1 MTEGAAR
8 GEEEIIE
15 NALRRAAL
23 NDYPNPDRKDCPAKK
38 LLKRL
43 AAKKLKPT
51 HPVVQHVA
59 ECSPCFREMQ
69 EFRRKLKRHPWL
81 KVFGT
86 ALALLGAAAAALFR
100 SKPSSH
106 SRRKE

>member
-1 MTEGAAR
+1 MTEGLSR

-51 HPVVQHVA
+51 DPVVQHVA

-69 EFRRKLKRHPWL
+69 ELRRKLKRHPWL
-81 KVFGT
+81 KIFVGGAILSGVAAFFG
-86 ALALLGAAAAALFR
+86 
-100 SKPSSH
+100 SKPSS
-106 SRRKE
+106 RTKRNE

>member
-1 MTEGAAR
+1 MTEGLSR

-15 NALRRAAL
+15 KALRRAAL

-38 LLKRL
+38 LLRRL

-51 HPVVQHVA
+51 DPVVQHVA

-69 EFRRKLKRHPWL
+69 ELRRKLKRRPWL
-81 KVFGT
+81 KMFVGG
-86 ALALLGAAAAALFR
+86 AILGGVAAFFR
-100 SKPSSH
+100 SKHSSH
-106 SRRKE
+106 LKRDR

>member
-1 MTEGAAR
+1 MTEGLSR
-8 GEEEIIE
+8 GVEEIIE
-15 NALRRAAL
+15 SALRGAAL

-51 HPVVQHVA
+51 DPVVQHVA

-69 EFRRKLKRHPWL
+69 ELRRKLKRYPWL
-81 KVFGT
+81 KVAMG
-86 ALALLGAAAAALFR
+86 ALGIIGLAVAVLTPKGSPN
-100 SKPSSH
+100 SKL
-106 SRRKE
+106 KE

>member
-1 MTEGAAR
+1 MTEGLSR

-15 NALRRAAL
+15 SALRRAAL
-23 NDYPNPDRKDCPAKK
+23 NDYPNPDGKGCPEDKNT
-38 LLKRL
+38 LKRL

-51 HPVVQHVA
+51 DPVVQHVA

-69 EFRRKLKRHPWL
+69 EFRRKLKGHPWL
-81 KVFGT
+81 KIFAS
-86 ALALLGAAAAALFR
+86 ALAILGVTAAIFM
-100 SKPSSH
+100 SKPSFH